1 MPGRKKTQSSGW
13 GGARPGAGRKP
24 KPPHV
29 TTERDPLEF
38 LIGVM
43 TGEIGANA
51 AQVKAAIAAA
61 PYLHQKH
68 GEGGKK
74 DRAADAA
81 KKAAGGKFAPAA
93 PPENVI
99 TLRRPAAP
107 ESDKD

>member
-1 MPGRKKTQSSGW
+1 MAARKKTQSSGW

-81 KKAAGGKFAPAA
+81 KKAAGGKFATSR
-93 PPENVI
+93 PPNVV

-107 ESDKD
+107 ESDKG

>member
-1 MPGRKKTQSSGW
+1 MTGKKRTASGW

-29 TTERDPLEF
+29 TGERDPLEF

-43 TGEIGANA
+43 TGEIAANA
-51 AQVKAAIAAA
+51 TQVKAAVAACA
-61 PYLHQKH
+61 YVHPKK
-68 GEGGKK
+68 GDAGKK
-74 DRAADAA
+74 DHAADAA
-81 KKAAGGKFAPAA
+81 KRASRGKFGASR
-93 PPENVI
+93 PPNVI

>member
-1 MPGRKKTQSSGW
+1 MAGRKKTNGW

-29 TTERDPLEF
+29 TDERDPLEF
-38 LIGVM
+38 LLGVM
-43 TGEIGANA
+43 TGEIAANV

-68 GEGGKK
+68 REIGKK
-74 DRAADAA
+74 DAHASAA

-93 PPENVI
+93 PPANVVM
-99 TLRRPAAP
+99 LRRPAAP

>member
-1 MPGRKKTQSSGW
+1 MTGKRKTQSSGW

-43 TGEIGANA
+43 TGEIDAST
-51 AQVKAAIAAA
+51 AQFKAAVAACA
-61 PYLHQKH
+61 YVHPKK
-68 GEGGKK
+68 GDAGKK
-74 DRAADAA
+74 DHAADAA
-81 KKAAGGKFAPAA
+81 KRASRGKFAPAA
-93 PPENVI
+93 PPANVV

>member
-1 MPGRKKTQSSGW
+1 MAVRKKTQSSGW

-29 TTERDPLEF
+29 TPERDPLEF

-43 TGEIGANA
+43 TGEIAANA

-61 PYLHQKH
+61 PYLHQKR
-68 GEGGKK
+68 GESGKK
-74 DRAADAA
+74 GAQADAA
-81 KKAAGGKFAPAA
+81 KKAAGGKFAPAV
-93 PPENVI
+93 PPANVV

>member
-1 MPGRKKTQSSGW
+1 MTGRKKTQSNGW

-43 TGEIGANA
+43 TGEIAANA
-51 AQVKAAIAAA
+51 AQVKAAVAAA
-61 PYLHQKH
+61 PYVHSKK

-74 DRAADAA
+74 DAHASAA

-93 PPENVI
+93 PPANVI

-107 ESDKD
+107 EAED

>member
-1 MPGRKKTQSSGW
+1 MTDTPKKSSGW

-29 TTERDPLEF
+29 TNERDPLEF
-38 LIGVM
+38 LIQVM

-51 AQVKAAIAAA
+51 TQVKAAIAACA
-61 PYLHQKH
+61 YKH
-68 GEGGKK
+68 PKRGESGKK
-74 DRAADAA
+74 DAHASAA

-93 PPENVI
+93 PPANVV

-107 ESDKD
+107 RSED